1 MDDLDL
7 LECLI
12 YTKIYNTKYKI
23 GIAGKRGNKELEKAL
38 INKLTGFEESLESL
52 KEMQEELENM

>member
-12 YTKIYNTKYKI
+12 YTKIYDTKYKI
-23 GIAGKRGNKELEKAL
+23 GIAGKQGKKELEKAL
-38 INKLTGFEESLESL
+38 INKLTGLKESLELL
-52 KEMQEELENM
+52 KEVQEVEE